1 MNAYQVMLGLMLVCA
16 IPARAQPKF
25 PPVLTACSAFAL
37 DGTSVTAGV
46 TSGSLSLSLK
56 NPSGKESTLTLSL
69 RYQPDQS
76 QVDRPSVRWRVH
88 DCSLFFN
95 HSSNLLAV
103 GITTGFPIVLKLQ
116 VAVADLKTLS
126 WLSDF
131 GVEQSPGPNG
141 AVKLV
146 GFLQDTDSIVVTE
159 ARHTNEIGS
168 VSTLLFDPRGKQ
180 LSAEPAVRSWQEPLL
195 PFYADATSNRLWLFH
210 CVMVSARLSKQPSCP
225 ITVTNLVTDGGFNA
239 TFDPS
244 HYDANRT
251 HLWMTP
257 ATFASPDPNT
267 ILISESVGGDDTV
280 WRVDIQKQTLDRFVL
295 PEHHFLKYNAM
306 HDGVLS
312 PDRKVCAL
320 LRSQYKIAFP
330 YMVDN
335 YIYKGDD
342 VVVIQV
348 MPLRLLGIVPY
359 RGANFTRGLAVD
371 HRNGRAT
378 VLVYQQ
384 DRWEH
389 YDFNDIEP

>member
-1 MNAYQVMLGLMLVCA
+1 MGACKIIVGAILVCA
-16 IPARAQPKF
+16 IPARAEPKF
-25 PPVLTACSAFAL
+25 PPVLAACSAFAP
-37 DGTSVTAGV
+37 DGSSATAGV

-56 NPSGKESTLTLSL
+56 NPAGKESTLTLSL

-76 QVDRPSVRWRVH
+76 QVDRPGVRWRVH
-88 DCSLFFN
+88 DCTLFFN

-103 GITTGFPIVLKLQ
+103 GITTGFPIVLKVQ
-116 VAVADLKTLS
+116 VAVVDLKALS

-141 AVKLV
+141 AVRLV

-180 LSAEPAVRSWQEPLL
+180 LSAEPVVRSWQEPLL
-195 PFYADATSNRLWLFH
+195 PFYADATNNRLWLFQ

-225 ITVTNLVTDGGFNA
+225 ITVTNLVADEGFNA

-257 ATFASPDPNT
+257 ATFAAPDPNT

-295 PEHHFLKYNAM
+295 PAHHFLKYNAM

-312 PDRKVCAL
+312 PDRKVLAL
-320 LRSQYKIAFP
+320 RRSQYKIAFP
-330 YMVDN
+330 YIVDN
-335 YIYKGDD
+335 YVYKGDD
-342 VVVIQV
+342 VVVLQA
-348 MPLRLLGIVPY
+348 MPLRLLGIVPH
-359 RGANFTRGLAVD
+359 RAAEFTRGLAVD
-371 HRNGRAT
+371 HRNDKAT
-378 VLVYQQ
+378 VLVYQH

-389 YDFNDIEP
+389 YDFSDAQP